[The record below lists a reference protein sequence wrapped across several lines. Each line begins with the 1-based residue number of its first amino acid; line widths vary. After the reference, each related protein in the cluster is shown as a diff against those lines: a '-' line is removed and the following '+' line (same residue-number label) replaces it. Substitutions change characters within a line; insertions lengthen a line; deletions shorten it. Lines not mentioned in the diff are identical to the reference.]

1 MADERTNAAIW
12 SDILRLQ
19 LDGVMMHTALF
30 EHYGIDGLIGYMYMH
45 KHHAE
50 EEFHNYLHV
59 LSDYINEYQEIPE
72 MLQVTAPVVELDGTV
87 MEEKM
92 MKGMELYKTWEM
104 GVCAKLKEYQAEL
117 SQGKEYV
124 DELICA
130 VREELK
136 CINLMQNELLDGEY
150 EELDCYL
157 IKKWGD

>member
-12 SDILRLQ
+12 SDILKLQ
-19 LDGVMMHTALF
+19 LDGVMMHTTLF

-92 MKGMELYKTWEM
+92 MKGMEFYKTWEM
-104 GVCAKLKEYQAEL
+104 GVCTKLKEYQAEL

-124 DELICA
+124 DGLICD
-130 VREELK
+130 VRKELK

-150 EELDCYL
+150 EKLNCYL